1 MPANLHVRNV
11 PDEVVARLKRRAAE
25 NGRSAE
31 AEHRAA
37 LERAFGEMSREE
49 WDRRAEALSE
59 QLKGRT
65 FLKSED
71 LVREDRDTR

>member
-11 PDEVVARLKRRAAE
+11 SDEVVARLKRRAAE

-59 QLKGRT
+59 QLKGHT
-65 FLKSED
+65 FLQSED